1 MCVDE
6 LGIEK
11 LQAVPVNLGKLSNVV
26 NNVVKKLCTINYSV
40 TLFPLILVDL
50 LEKLNVTL
58 INQVLKRKL
67 MTLVGKYLIRVELL
81 KNKL

>member
-1 MCVDE
+1 MYVDE

-40 TLFPLILVDL
+40 TLLPLILVDL